1 MITEVDVANPHID
14 VVIDYVASTFVSGEQ
29 SATTV
34 ENNDII
40 LVQLE
45 TEAEINT
52 LIEDNSA
59 SIIEVVETPAIL
71 MTYTDIGVQ
80 GIKGAQGEPGPIGLT
95 GPQGVKGPIGLPGP
109 QGPKG
114 DTGLTGPQGV
124 KGEPGESPI
133 LTVTELLGMFKEAST
148 TMYTEYTKT
157 GNDITR
163 VEVWGSVGKE
173 VKLFD
178 KTVMYAAGNVVG
190 YTIEDLIVG
199 KILTVAY
206 VFGVD
211 GSILSKTATII

>member
-45 TEAEINT
+45 TEAAINT
-52 LIEDNSA
+52 IIEDNSA
-59 SIIEVVETPAIL
+59 SIIEVIETPAIL

-80 GIKGAQGEPGPIGLT
+80 GIRGAQGEPGPIGL
-95 GPQGVKGPIGLPGP
+95 P
-109 QGPKG
+109 GPKG
-114 DTGLTGPQGV
+114 DIGLTGLQGI
-124 KGEPGESPI
+124 KGDTGELPT

-163 VEVWGSVGKE
+163 VEVWDSVGKE

-178 KTVMYAAGNVVG
+178 KTITYTAGNAVG
-190 YTIEDLIVG
+190 YIIEDLVVG
-199 KILTVAY
+199 KVLTVAY
-206 VFGVD
+206 VFSVD

>member
-29 SATTV
+29 SATIV

-45 TEAEINT
+45 TEAATNT
-52 LIEDNSA
+52 IIEDNSA

-80 GIKGAQGEPGPIGLT
+80 GIRGAQGEPGPIGLT
-95 GPQGVKGPIGLPGP
+95 GP
-109 QGPKG
+109 KG
-114 DTGLTGPQGV
+114 DIGLTGPQGI
-124 KGEPGESPI
+124 KGEPGELPT

-163 VEVWGSVGKE
+163 VEVWDSVGKE

-178 KTVMYAAGNVVG
+178 KTITYTAGNVVG
-190 YTIEDLIVG
+190 YIIEDLVVG
-199 KILTVAY
+199 KVLTVAY
-206 VFGVD
+206 VFSVD